1 MSNEQLE
8 ELPVEGDSSNQPIC
22 TFSNVTDPRML
33 CKSQLD
39 FSIIKGGMNLTNYSE
54 KASSASPSGLNFNVN
69 IPTMSTIVDRVIY
82 LRSTLSFS
90 VTGAPGDTK
99 RILKDGG
106 PTLAPF
112 PFQSMCSTIQMT
124 VNNQSFSWNAK
135 DTIGMITRMMD
146 DDVLEKYGTLCP
158 TQLDKYQSYNSIAD
172 DDIVNNPFAFYNTY
186 NGGNPSRRSFLN
198 YKVAP
203 TDTTDPEAV
212 GASGASTSTFS
223 IDIIEPLIISP
234 LLLQSYESGNTQG
247 LYGINNLKFQFNI
260 DSGKNRA
267 IRFQNVPSGK
277 EFVVSLS
284 SVSVD
289 TYLDFTF
296 ITPPAS
302 VSKNLVSR
310 NIVPYMDLNL
320 QKSNCGTLAGTAGVA
335 VANTITTQSFQL
347 SVIPDKVMVCVRM
360 KPELQTSGDAD
371 SALPIT
377 GVQINFAN
385 RNGILSGTQPH
396 QLCQMSIESG
406 VNTNWLEFSGTSQ
419 LVGTSYGGS
428 VPVNTC
434 GSFLCLEFAKHINL
448 TEDYYSAGSLGQ
460 FQFYMTL
467 NVLNNTGQN
476 LVNNYEVALLFMNS
490 GFLINELGS
499 SSVVVGVLTKDQVL
513 TTSNEPPVNW
523 DSNRR
528 MIGGAWYSGL
538 KSAWRKAKKYVKP
551 VAKVAK
557 VATGLIPHPYA
568 QMTSKAL
575 GAMGA
580 GYSAGASLR
589 DRLM

>member
-39 FSIIKGGMNLTNYSE
+39 YSVYKGAMNITNYSE
-54 KASSASPSGLNFNVN
+54 KASSASASGVNFNVN
-69 IPTMSTIVDRVIY
+69 VPTMSTIVDRVVY

-90 VTGAPGDTK
+90 VTGVPGVTGD
-99 RILKDGG
+99 RLLRDGN

-112 PFQSMCSTIQMT
+112 PFQSMCSAIQMT
-124 VNNQSFSWNAK
+124 VNTQSFSWDAK
-135 DTIGMITRMMD
+135 ETIGMITRMLD
-146 DDVLEKYGTLCP
+146 NDVLEKYGTLCP
-158 TQLDKYQSYNSIAD
+158 TQLDKYQDYT
-172 DDIVNNPFAFYNTY
+172 DIEDTDVFNNPFAAYNTY
-186 NGGNPSRRSFLN
+186 NSCNPSRRAFLN

-203 TDTTDPEAV
+203 NDTTDPPAA
-212 GASGASTSTFS
+212 GATSSVVATFDVQ
-223 IDIIEPLIISP
+223 IVEPLIISP
-234 LLLQSYESGNTQG
+234 LLLQSNENGNSQG
-247 LYGINNLKFQFNI
+247 MYGINNLKFQFNI
-260 DSGKNRA
+260 DNGKNRA
-267 IRFQNVPSGK
+267 IRFKDPNG
-277 EFVVSLS
+277 EYVVRLTD
-284 SVSVD
+284 VSDD

-296 ITPPAS
+296 LTPPAS
-302 VSKNLVSR
+302 VSKNLAAR
-310 NIVPYMDLNL
+310 NLVPYMNLNI
-320 QKSNCGTLAGTAGVA
+320 QKSRCASIGVNA
-335 VANTITTQSFQL
+335 QTVTTQSFQL
-347 SVIPDKVMVCVRM
+347 SVIPDKVMICVRK
-360 KPELQTSGDAD
+360 KPELQTSDDAD
-371 SALPIT
+371 CALPIT

-419 LVGTSYGGS
+419 KVNNSVAGGS
-428 VPVNTC
+428 ENVKTC
-434 GSFLCLEFAKHINL
+434 GSFLCLEFAKHLNL

-460 FQFYMTL
+460 FQFYMTI
-467 NVLNNTGQN
+467 NVLNNTGSALN
-476 LVNNYEVALLFMNS
+476 DTHEVALLFMNS

-499 SSVVVGVLTKDQVL
+499 SSVVIGVLTKDQVL

-523 DSNRR
+523 DNNGR
-528 MIGGAWYSGL
+528 MVGGAWYSGL
-538 KSAWRKAKKYVKP
+538 KSGWRKIKKYIKP